1 MGQKIVYKKPIK
13 KGFLAKKTEQTEA
26 FSASNVFKGILLIA
40 FSVYLAVS
48 LISYN
53 FLDPSVLTFT
63 KSKPSN
69 YGGIVGSYLSDI
81 LLSIFGIATF
91 LIPIFLVLCG
101 IRKITGKKI
110 TIEKLTWFLT
120 LLFSL
125 SVMLEP
131 TRKIIETYKKLP
143 EGISWIA
150 FYLSER
156 FLSIAGT
163 YILWASV
170 FIASVILIKPELI
183 KRKQT
188 ESTEDL
194 SAESSNE
201 IKVVKVSEP
210 EKTLEKSADLKLR
223 ADATVKSKDTNEK
236 QKTEA
241 EQKGF
246 MIPPLSLLKIEK
258 NNENISKEEII
269 ASARSIEERFAE
281 FGIHGTIKEV
291 HAGPVVTLYEF
302 EPASGIKLSKILTLS
317 DELALSLK
325 AQSIRIYPIPGR
337 SAIGIEVPNK
347 KRQIVR
353 LGEIVA
359 SEKFQK
365 SASYLTLALGKDIYG
380 NPVVTDL
387 AKMPHL
393 LVAGATGSGKSVC
406 LNTMIL
412 SLLYKA
418 TPHEVRLLLIDPK
431 LLELSVYEKIPH
443 LMSPVITDP
452 KEASEAL
459 KKVIVEM
466 ERRYKLFAL
475 KGFRNIDSYNQ
486 AVSFE
491 EKVPYI
497 VVFIDEFADLM
508 FTAPTEVEQSV
519 TRIAQMAR
527 AAGIHLVVA
536 TQRPSVDVITGIIK
550 ANFPARIAFQV
561 TSRVDSRTILDTQGA
576 EKLLGMGDMLFMVS
590 GVKIIRVHGAYVGEE
605 EVKAVTEYLRSQGS
619 PDYSLFESI
628 QIPSEKRE
636 NSKIND
642 TERDELYEAVI
653 EYAKQAG
660 EISISLIQRK
670 FKIGYNRAARIMD
683 LLEEDGL
690 VGPPQGAGKPRKF
703 VGKF

>member
-1 MGQKIVYKKPIK
+1 MRQKLVYRKPAVKAIEKKPENIK
-13 KGFLAKKTEQTEA
+13 KL
-26 FSASNVFKGILLIA
+26 SASDVFKTILLIA
-40 FSVYLAVS
+40 LAAYIAVS
-48 LISYN
+48 LVSYN
-53 FLDPSVLTFT
+53 FLDPSPFTYT

-69 YGGIVGSYLSDI
+69 YGGIVGSYI
-81 LLSIFGIATF
+81 AELLFSIFGIATF
-91 LIPIFLVLCG
+91 LIPLFLVFLAIKKFFG
-101 IRKITGKKI
+101 KQTNTWKIP
-110 TIEKLTWFLT
+110 WFT
-120 LLFSL
+120 TFLFSL

-131 TRKIIETYKKLP
+131 LRKTVEAYKKLP

-150 FYLSER
+150 FHLTER

-163 YILWASV
+163 YILWLSI

-183 KRKQT
+183 RRK
-188 ESTEDL
+188 EKE
-194 SAESSNE
+194 E
-201 IKVVKVSEP
+201 IKEPLPEINEDIKIVKVSKPEEP
-210 EKTLEKSADLKLR
+210 DRKIDSSGVER
-223 ADATVKSKDTNEK
+223 QVKSENIKEK
-236 QKTEA
+236 LSTES
-241 EQKGF
+241 EKKGF
-246 MIPPLSLLKIEK
+246 IIPPISLLKIEK
-258 NNENISKEEII
+258 SEENISKEEIV
-269 ASARSIEERFAE
+269 ASARSIEARFAE
-281 FGIHGTIKEV
+281 FSIHGTIKEV
-291 HAGPVVTLYEF
+291 HPGPVVTMYEF
-302 EPASGIKLSKILTLS
+302 EPASGIKLSKIITLS

-353 LGEIVA
+353 LGEILG
-359 SEKFQK
+359 SEKFQN

-380 NPVVTDL
+380 NPVITDL

-418 TPHEVRLLLIDPK
+418 TPHDVKLLLIDPK
-431 LLELSVYEKIPH
+431 LLELSIYENIPH
-443 LMSPVITDP
+443 LMAPVITDP

-466 ERRYKLFAL
+466 ERRYKLFAS
-475 KGFRNIDSYNQ
+475 KGFRNIESFNKT
-486 AVSFE
+486 VSAD

-590 GVKIIRVHGAYVGEE
+590 GVKIIRVHGAYVSEE
-605 EVKAVTEYLRSQGS
+605 EVKSVTEYLRNQGT
-619 PDYSLFESI
+619 PDYSIFESI
-628 QIPSEKRE
+628 QLPQNKKEDDRT
-636 NSKIND
+636 NG
-642 TERDELYEAVI
+642 TQTDELYEEVI
-653 EYAKQAG
+653 EYARQVG

-683 LLEEDGL
+683 LLEQDGL

-703 VGKF
+703 LGNF

>member
-1 MGQKIVYKKPIK
+1 MSTKSIYRKPKKIASVV
-13 KGFLAKKTEQTEA
+13 KTERDTK
-26 FSASNVFKGILLIA
+26 FSLNSGVSDILKGVLLIA
-40 FSVYLAVS
+40 SAVYIFVS

-53 FLDPSVLTFT
+53 FLDPSLLTYT
-63 KSKPSN
+63 ESAPTN
-69 YGGIVGSYLSDI
+69 YGGVVGSYLSDF
-81 LLSIFGIATF
+81 LLSIFGAGSF
-91 LIPIFLVLCG
+91 LIPLLLALFG
-101 IRKITGKKI
+101 IRRFMGKPIAMSKMPC
-110 TIEKLTWFLT
+110 FLI

-131 TRKIIETYKKLP
+131 LRNFIEIYKKLP
-143 EGISWIA
+143 EGFSWIA
-150 FYLSER
+150 FHGSEK
-156 FLSIAGT
+156 FLSDTGT
-163 YILWASV
+163 YILWMSV
-170 FIASVILIKPELI
+170 LIASVILIKPEI
-183 KRKQT
+183 IARKKT
-188 ESTEDL
+188 ETTEESTTQR
-194 SAESSNE
+194 E
-201 IKVVKVSEP
+201 IKVLTVSKPEEPVKTSVKIS
-210 EKTLEKSADLKLR
+210 KTREIDERKKI
-223 ADATVKSKDTNEK
+223 
-236 QKTEA
+236 EA

-246 MIPPLSLLKIEK
+246 LIPPISLLKMEK
-258 NNENISKEEII
+258 AEETISKDEIV
-269 ASARSIEERFAE
+269 ASAQSIEARFAE
-281 FGIHGTIKEV
+281 FGIHGLIKEV
-291 HAGPVVTLYEF
+291 HPGPVVTMYEF
-302 EPASGIKLSKILTLS
+302 EPASGIKLSRIITLS

-353 LGEIVA
+353 LGEIIA
-359 SEKFQK
+359 SEKFQQ
-365 SASYLTLALGKDIYG
+365 STSYLTLALGKDIYG
-380 NPVVTDL
+380 NPVITDL

-412 SLLYKA
+412 SLLMKA
-418 TPHEVRLLLIDPK
+418 TPQDVRLLLIDPK
-431 LLELSVYEKIPH
+431 LLELSTYENIPH

-466 ERRYKLFAL
+466 ERRYKLFASR
-475 KGFRNIDSYNQ
+475 GFRNIESFNQ
-486 AVSFE
+486 SVPVD

-508 FTAPTEVEQSV
+508 FTAPTEVEQAV

-527 AAGIHLVVA
+527 ASGIHLVVA

-590 GVKIIRVHGAYVGEE
+590 GVKIIRVHGAYVSEE
-605 EVKAVTEYLRSQGS
+605 EVKSVTEYLRSQGS

-628 QIPSEKRE
+628 QLPQDKKDNGKTNES
-636 NSKIND
+636 
-642 TERDELYEAVI
+642 ERDELYEEVI
-653 EYAKQAG
+653 EYARQTG

-703 VGKF
+703 LGNF

>member
-1 MGQKIVYKKPIK
+1 MRQKIIYKKPIK
-13 KGFLAKKTEQTEA
+13 KSLLEKKTEKTKA
-26 FSASNVFKGILLIA
+26 FSAWNVFKGILLIA
-40 FSVYLAVS
+40 FSVYLTVS

-91 LIPIFLVLCG
+91 LIPLLLVFCG
-101 IRKITGKKI
+101 IRKITSKKI
-110 TIEKLTWFLT
+110 NIGKLIWFLI

-131 TRKIIETYKKLP
+131 IREIIETYKKLP

-183 KRKQT
+183 KRRET
-188 ESTEDL
+188 ESTEE
-194 SAESSNE
+194 SYAESSDE
-201 IKVVKVSEP
+201 IKVVKVSKP
-210 EKTLEKSADLKLR
+210 EETVKKSDDLKLR
-223 ADATVKSKDTNEK
+223 ADARLKSKDIDEK
-236 QKTEA
+236 QKIEA

-246 MIPPLSLLKIEK
+246 MIPPLFLLKIEK
-258 NNENISKEEII
+258 HDDNISKEEII
-269 ASARSIEERFAE
+269 ASARSIEGRFAE

-291 HAGPVVTLYEF
+291 HPGPVVTMYEF
-302 EPASGIKLSKILTLS
+302 EPASGIKLSKIITLS

-359 SEKFQK
+359 SEKFQN

-380 NPVVTDL
+380 NPVITDL

-418 TPHEVRLLLIDPK
+418 TPHDVRLLLIDPK
-431 LLELSVYEKIPH
+431 LLELSAYENIPH

-527 AAGIHLVVA
+527 ASGIHLVVA

-550 ANFPARIAFQV
+550 ANFSARIAFQV

-628 QIPSEKRE
+628 QIPAEKKE
-636 NSKIND
+636 NGRING

-653 EYAKQAG
+653 EYATQAG
-660 EISISLIQRK
+660 EISISLIQRR

-683 LLEEDGL
+683 LLEKDGL

-703 VGKF
+703 VGNF